1 MDIVL
6 QIGVWVLLIT
16 GIIMIVLPIIFGI
29 ATKNLALTVHS
40 VEDGKLWFYRHGL
53 GIIMGILALTA
64 AAYIM
69 STL

>member
-1 MDIVL
+1 MHTL
-6 QIGVWVLLIT
+6 AQIAVWVLFIT
-16 GIIMIVLPIIFGI
+16 GLIMILVPIIFGL

-53 GIIMGILALTA
+53 GIIMGIMAITA
-64 AAYIM
+64 AAYVM